1 MTLNN
6 QINRLK
12 TESDQIEDKKSKLKN
27 AEQETSSKQ
36 LSKITQLSRILM
48 AIDNLEEFCQNRKRA
63 AQAIHNL
70 QPGQIINATK
80 NITGLN
86 YNAINMQQP
95 DKKQKF
101 QQIKTNH
108 FDNYNDRKELAIQQ
122 LTVIGQYLNDF
133 TAIIEDFDKGE
144 KTVHTSQVPQK
155 TSGVNVNAVQEQQ
168 EENAKLE

>member
-1 MTLNN
+1 
-6 QINRLK
+6 
-12 TESDQIEDKKSKLKN
+12 
-27 AEQETSSKQ
+27 
-36 LSKITQLSRILM
+36 M

-101 QQIKTNH
+101 
-108 FDNYNDRKELAIQQ
+108 
-122 LTVIGQYLNDF
+122 
-133 TAIIEDFDKGE
+133 
-144 KTVHTSQVPQK
+144 
-155 TSGVNVNAVQEQQ
+155 
-168 EENAKLE
+168 

>member
-1 MTLNN
+1 
-6 QINRLK
+6 
-12 TESDQIEDKKSKLKN
+12 LKN

-101 QQIKTNH
+101 
-108 FDNYNDRKELAIQQ
+108 
-122 LTVIGQYLNDF
+122 
-133 TAIIEDFDKGE
+133 
-144 KTVHTSQVPQK
+144 
-155 TSGVNVNAVQEQQ
+155 
-168 EENAKLE
+168 